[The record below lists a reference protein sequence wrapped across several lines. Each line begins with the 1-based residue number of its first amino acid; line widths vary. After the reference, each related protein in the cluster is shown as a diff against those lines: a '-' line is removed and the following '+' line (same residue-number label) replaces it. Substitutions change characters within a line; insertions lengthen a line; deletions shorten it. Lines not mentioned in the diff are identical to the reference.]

1 MTRQSLGERK
11 VEEERGQGFRGS
23 KEHSTYRRKHE
34 IVSHPIKVKIA
45 LLMIKCAR

>member
-11 VEEERGQGFRGS
+11 VEEERGQGFRG
-23 KEHSTYRRKHE
+23 KEHSTYRRNHE
-34 IVSHPIKVKIA
+34 IVSHPIEVKIA